1 MSYLDKDTIKQI
13 LDLGKGFITESIADR
28 QLEVIRK
35 GFNYLSQPENSL
47 IYVGDEVGL
56 GKTYVALGIASLLRH
71 FSTTPESYQDM
82 ILVPKENLQV
92 KWNREIQQFIRNNYL
107 QEDNRVKSVLGK
119 PVAKT
124 ELHSKLEPFTSYSS
138 GYHIYRNN
146 TFSMN
151 LAGGKW
157 ELFQPL
163 RDRLPSQAAKDI
175 LWEAWEKGYWKA
187 EFKGLLKRLFAYLF
201 NSCLPTINLLIV
213 DEGHNYKHGNNES
226 VAARNQVVSRC
237 LGILQPKEDAQ
248 LLADFPQIRKIV
260 RPVVNKVIVLSATPK
275 TAGLWEI
282 RNQLD
287 CFLPS
292 HILTDTKTEEDIKT
306 ALTKFFIRGN
316 LNYDI
321 DGTSYSRNRCRNEHR
336 NGNVEK
342 VVNAQPLTI
351 QNDEQSAFLS
361 LLQYKTIR
369 HLDAKHNAS
378 FELGM
383 LAGFETFNRDM
394 QVRQERQDALST
406 ARLIIE
412 SGEESEA
419 DAEYE
424 EVRERKTRN
433 SQDKEVIVP
442 LLNSYHA
449 AFDVEPPH
457 PKQDALVQAVGKMML
472 KGEKSLVFV
481 RRIGSANEL
490 ERRFSNFFE
499 ERITT
504 ELKNKW
510 SKIAESDLL
519 NRWAE
524 GYDNRQIL
532 KESNRL
538 FGAISNRL
546 LSNRN
551 DYPFDFKEGEN
562 KEETIQKGL
571 SYLFAGGIEP
581 ADAELRQGWM
591 EQLRKHLRRE
601 RYEREL
607 IDLSFKLLKPYWR
620 SWETPDADNIA
631 EQDDEPAAY
640 FFHIHPASELKKV
653 RNKLLKSDWLNLNF
667 YLIQQAIPFG
677 FFDGN
682 KFLQALNASKDK
694 ENFKTVQQTVLNC
707 ITQNEL
713 VGSDPPESLSK
724 LSQLQ
729 EATLLTTLLLQYFRE
744 ELQLFIEKRREDVL
758 VFQKD
763 LQVLE
768 AILQGVLRKGSG
780 FVPLA
785 TAASSKEGE
794 KLFLKMVTTQ
804 GSVFSLVLQEVKK
817 IFTDFTLLK
826 TVNFSDDTGSEDT
839 QRILRKLNGQA
850 PAISVT
856 GQNGRNRSIIAAQF
870 RMPGFPYV
878 LVTTDIFREGEDL
891 HTYCQNIYHYGIA
904 WNCSDM
910 EQRTGRIDRINSI
923 SYRRLRDRQRLDFDN
938 KVHVFYP
945 FINGTLEVNQVA
957 CLYSSLNSFI
967 ETFNDFTQPH
977 KEEAQAKTTAV
988 ISELPAVI
996 DTQLISKYEHHSFQ
1010 DEGQSDQNVLTLQQ
1024 RIGQDDGALLHHL
1037 QLLINSIEQQCWP
1050 DYYLKPVLTS
1060 STLEIRGV
1068 AKLHQRD
1075 GRRGPF
1081 ILTLINGDAPGSFK
1095 LKVTSHIC
1103 TAVSKLLSSI
1113 KAQQENYIVETIG
1126 SFYTLTQVYDFTKQS
1141 LPELISAIQVLVLHA
1156 DDIESRVTKND
1167 EMPL

>member
-1 MSYLDKDTIKQI
+1 M
-13 LDLGKGFITESIADR
+13 
-28 QLEVIRK
+28 
-35 GFNYLSQPENSL
+35 
-47 IYVGDEVGL
+47 
-56 GKTYVALGIASLLRH
+56 
-71 FSTTPESYQDM
+71 
-82 ILVPKENLQV
+82 
-92 KWNREIQQFIRNNYL
+92 
-107 QEDNRVKSVLGK
+107 
-119 PVAKT
+119 
-124 ELHSKLEPFTSYSS
+124 
-138 GYHIYRNN
+138 
-146 TFSMN
+146 
-151 LAGGKW
+151 
-157 ELFQPL
+157 
-163 RDRLPSQAAKDI
+163 
-175 LWEAWEKGYWKA
+175 
-187 EFKGLLKRLFAYLF
+187 
-201 NSCLPTINLLIV
+201 
-213 DEGHNYKHGNNES
+213 
-226 VAARNQVVSRC
+226 
-237 LGILQPKEDAQ
+237 
-248 LLADFPQIRKIV
+248 
-260 RPVVNKVIVLSATPK
+260 
-275 TAGLWEI
+275 
-282 RNQLD
+282 
-287 CFLPS
+287 
-292 HILTDTKTEEDIKT
+292 
-306 ALTKFFIRGN
+306 
-316 LNYDI
+316 
-321 DGTSYSRNRCRNEHR
+321 
-336 NGNVEK
+336 
-342 VVNAQPLTI
+342 
-351 QNDEQSAFLS
+351 
-361 LLQYKTIR
+361 
-369 HLDAKHNAS
+369 
-378 FELGM
+378 
-383 LAGFETFNRDM
+383 
-394 QVRQERQDALST
+394 
-406 ARLIIE
+406 
-412 SGEESEA
+412 
-419 DAEYE
+419 
-424 EVRERKTRN
+424 
-433 SQDKEVIVP
+433 
-442 LLNSYHA
+442 LNSYHA

-457 PKQDALVQAVGKMML
+457 LKQDALVQAVGEMML

-499 ERITT
+499 ERVTT

-510 SKIAESDLL
+510 SKVAESDLL
-519 NRWAE
+519 NRWIE
-524 GYDNRQIL
+524 GYDNRQIQ

-581 ADAELRQGWM
+581 ANAELRQGWM
-591 EQLRKHLRRE
+591 EQLRKHLKRE

-640 FFHIHPASELKKV
+640 FFHINPAPLLKKV

-677 FFDGN
+677 LFDGN
-682 KFLQALNASKDK
+682 KFLQSLNASKDK
-694 ENFKTVQQTVLNC
+694 ANFKTVQQTVLNC
-707 ITQNEL
+707 IVQSESVESTQFERL
-713 VGSDPPESLSK
+713 AEIA
-724 LSQLQ
+724 QLQ
-729 EATLLTTLLLQYFRE
+729 GSTLLTTLLLQYFRE
-744 ELQLFIEKRREDVL
+744 ELRLFIKDRTDALVL
-758 VFQKD
+758 QKD

-768 AILQGVLRKGSG
+768 AMLQGVLRKGSG
-780 FVPLA
+780 FIPLA
-785 TAASSKEGE
+785 TAAVSTEGE
-794 KLFLKMVTTQ
+794 KLFFKMITAQ
-804 GSVFSLVLQEVKK
+804 DSVFSLVLQEVKK
-817 IFTDFTLLK
+817 IFTDFMLLK

-891 HTYCQNIYHYGIA
+891 HTYCKNIYHYGIA

-910 EQRTGRIDRINSI
+910 EQRTGRIDRVNSI

-977 KEEAQAKTTAV
+977 KEEAIAQTTAV

-996 DTQLISKYEHHSFQ
+996 DTQLVSKYEHHSFL
-1010 DEGQSDQNVLTLQQ
+1010 DPVRSNQNILTLHLQQ
-1024 RIGQDDGALLHHL
+1024 RVGPDKQMLHDIL

-1050 DYYLKPVLTS
+1050 DYYLKPVITS

-1068 AKLHQRD
+1068 ARLHQRD

-1113 KAQQENYIVETIG
+1113 KAQQENYVVETIG
-1126 SFYTLTQVYDFTKQS
+1126 SFYTLTQLYDFTKQS
-1141 LPELISAIQVLVLHA
+1141 LSELTSAIQALVLHA
-1156 DDIESRVTKND
+1156 DNIESRVTKND